1 MIGLNQH
8 RKGFTQQLVATF
20 SDRVGVKS
28 GFGAFF
34 PDKTTRTKGF
44 SIEVERLGKK
54 VAVDVQRC
62 TDPIRNKFSK
72 STEKIFIPPMYS
84 LSFDFTACESYDVTF
99 GMGTVPN
106 EITGTSLLQSADAK
120 LTHLKDQIERAK
132 ELQRAQILQTGIV
145 VLKNGD
151 NIDFKR
157 KAESFETLTGTARW
171 TVSADCDPVKDL
183 QDGCEF
189 LRNTGRS
196 GASTVNAIMGSTA
209 FNNFK
214 LSAKVKA
221 EADIRNINRT
231 DIQMPMMDNVSGLVF
246 QGQVGAGDFIV
257 NLWTY
262 NETYEDADNNEVR
275 YLDANKVI
283 LLPSDFQGFTGH
295 GALPAVLGNV
305 HDGQYVGNVEATYEV
320 HDVIDPK
327 KMSWEYILNSAP
339 LAVPLSVDRI
349 YTLTTTSA
357 S

>member
-8 RKGFTQQLVATF
+8 RKGFTQALVATF

-34 PDKTTRTKGF
+34 PSKTSMTKGF

-62 TDPIRNKFSK
+62 TDPIRQKFSK
-72 STEKIFIPPMYS
+72 STEKIFVPPMYS

-99 GMGTVPN
+99 GMGVEPN
-106 EITGTSLLQSADAK
+106 ELTGASLMQSADAK
-120 LTHLKDQIERAK
+120 LAILKDQIERAK
-132 ELQRAQILQTGIV
+132 ELQRSQIMQTGIV

-151 NIDFKR
+151 NIDYKR
-157 KAESFETLTGTARW
+157 KAESFKTLTSTARW

-196 GASTVNAIMGSTA
+196 GASVVNAIMGSTA
-209 FNNFK
+209 FNNYK

-231 DIQMPMMDNVSGLVF
+231 DIQMPQMDGVSGLVF

-262 NETYEDADNNEVR
+262 NETYEGADGNEVR

-283 LLPSDFQGFTGH
+283 LIPSDFNGFTGH
-295 GALPAVLGNV
+295 GALPAVLG
-305 HDGQYVGNVEATYEV
+305 DAISGQYVGNVEAEYEV

-339 LAVPLSVDRI
+339 LAVPVSVDRI